1 MILED
6 LAERY
11 GEPEVLNMTNRKKD
25 KTKKNKIKITR
36 L

>member
-11 GEPEVLNMTNRKKD
+11 GEPEVLNMTNRKK
-25 KTKKNKIKITR
+25 NKIKITR